1 MELKVKRLNEN
12 AKLPERKRE
21 GDAGL
26 DLYSIED
33 IEINPNEIKS
43 VSTGIA
49 IEIPKGYV
57 GIIKDR
63 SGLAIKGLHVLAGVI
78 DENYRGE
85 IKIVLINL
93 GKEKIFLEKYSR
105 VAQLLI
111 LPYLKCNVKEVEE
124 LSETERGN
132 SGFGSSGIK

>member
-1 MELKVKRLNEN
+1 MELKVKKLNEN

-26 DLYSIED
+26 DLYCIENV
-33 IEINPNEIKS
+33 EINPLEIKLI
-43 VSTGIA
+43 STGIA
-49 IEIPKGYV
+49 VEIPKGYV

-63 SGLAIKGLHVLAGVI
+63 SGLAVKGLHVLAGVV

-85 IKIVLINL
+85 IKVIVINL
-93 GKEKIFLEKYSR
+93 SKEKFCLEKNSR

-111 LPYLKCNVKEVEE
+111 LPYLKCNVKEVNE
-124 LSETERGN
+124 LSNTERGRE
-132 SGFGSSGIK
+132 GFGSSGLK